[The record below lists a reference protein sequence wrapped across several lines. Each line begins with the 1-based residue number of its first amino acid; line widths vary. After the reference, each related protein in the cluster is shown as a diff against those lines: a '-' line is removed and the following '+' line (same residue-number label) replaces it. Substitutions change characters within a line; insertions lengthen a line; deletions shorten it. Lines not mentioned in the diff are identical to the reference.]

1 MASARRALTAHRY
14 FSPVTSQ
21 VGLAAL
27 PLLTLARKT
36 IVIGDDKQTSPELP

>member
-21 VGLAAL
+21 VGLAPL